1 MFLRYPSGRPV
12 PVLGKVVNGALA
24 GLLIAL
30 CALGVGVVRAGVLLF
45 SGKRVHLDGFFPSA
59 LWYVG
64 GFIVGGALAGLLW
77 PASDSRIRRAV
88 VFVVGMG
95 VVMGAIGVMEAGSPA
110 RWEPFDWLLWLGL
123 SVAFGLALS
132 YGYERR

>member
-1 MFLRYPSGRPV
+1 MFLRYPPDGPV
-12 PVLGKVVNGALA
+12 PILGRVLNGALA
-24 GLLIAL
+24 GSLVAV
-30 CALGVGVVRAGVLLF
+30 CALGIGVVRAGILLF
-45 SGKRVHLDGFFPSA
+45 SGKRVDLGGLFPSV
-59 LWYVG
+59 LGYVG

-77 PASDSRIRRAV
+77 PASDSRVRRAV

-95 VVMGAIGVMEAGSPA
+95 VVMGAIGVMETGSPA
-110 RWEPFDWLLWLGL
+110 RWQAFDWLLWLGL